1 MDSSRRGSRR
11 GTGGGLGQQ
20 IRRDAGGED
29 QVAPPGG
36 RTLVGPTWRRPLPGL
51 PQQRWRTAIMTGTV
65 AVLMVYTAAAWA
77 LPELRVSW
85 SSSTSRILLESIEL
99 SIALF
104 AAQALLLP
112 DDGDTEVA
120 RNAFVTALVVLG
132 VSNLVFGVG
141 PLLLGTTAAFGGVL
155 SFYPWVATRYVVGLL
170 FIAAALG
177 RPRMGLGWF
186 LGAVLATLVAV
197 DLVLLAV
204 RDRLPSPFVELEFSP
219 GGVVVPVTSLPQELV
234 IAVVPAVLFGVGA
247 WLAGR
252 VFAHG
257 ASPLY
262 WFLALGLTIQS
273 FAKIHEALYP
283 TVLGP
288 RITSADLLRAVF
300 ILLLLLGAVTK
311 VRQVVLD
318 RGAAVEALAG
328 DLETGQQLLGR
339 MRAFTEQEA
348 AFRSLVVH
356 ELATPL
362 ATLRA
367 FAHVLADPRA
377 GEGPRQRAHE
387 GLAAES
393 RRLQQLIQRMDE
405 LRALELDEFAADL
418 RPVRLRS
425 LIDDLAT
432 YVRGLPGG
440 HRPVLRWGCDE
451 DRVDADPVRLGQAL
465 RNIATN
471 AARYSPEHSLIV
483 IECGE
488 IAPDRVEVAITD
500 QGPGI
505 PADERERVLRRFERG
520 NAGGGGDGMGL
531 GLHVAARIAEA
542 HGGRVTIADG
552 RDDLARGARVALELP
567 MST

>member
-1 MDSSRRGSRR
+1 M
-11 GTGGGLGQQ
+11 
-20 IRRDAGGED
+20 A
-29 QVAPPGG
+29 
-36 RTLVGPTWRRPLPGL
+36 
-51 PQQRWRTAIMTGTV
+51 GTV
-65 AVLMVYTAAAWA
+65 VALVVYTAAALA
-77 LPELRVSW
+77 VPDLRVSW
-85 SSSTSRILLESIEL
+85 GSSTFRILLESVEL
-99 SIALF
+99 CIALF

-112 DDGDTEVA
+112 DDGDTVVA
-120 RNAFVTALVVLG
+120 RNAFVTALVLLG

-141 PLLLGTTAAFGGVL
+141 PLLLGTSTAFGGVL
-155 SFYPWVATRYVVGLL
+155 SFYPWLAARYVVGLL

-186 LGAVLATLVAV
+186 LAAVAAVLVGV

-204 RDRLPSPFVELEFSP
+204 RDRLPSPFVDLEFSP
-219 GGVVVPVTSLPQELV
+219 GGVVVPVASLPQELA

-252 VFAHG
+252 VFARG

-300 ILLLLLGAVTK
+300 ILLLLLGAVAK

-328 DLETGQQLLGR
+328 DLEAGQQLLAR

-367 FAHVLADPRA
+367 FAHVLTDPRA
-377 GEGPRQRAHE
+377 GGEESRRRARE

-393 RRLQQLIQRMDE
+393 RRLAQLIQRMDE
-405 LRALELDEFAADL
+405 LRALEFDEFAADL

-425 LIDDLAT
+425 LLDDLAT

-440 HRPVLRWGCDE
+440 HRPVLRWGCDG
-451 DRVDADPVRLGQAL
+451 DRVSADPVRLGQAL

-471 AARYSPEHSLIV
+471 AARYSPERSTVL
-483 IECGE
+483 IECRE
-488 IAPDRVEVAITD
+488 LAPDRVEVAITD

-505 PADERERVLRRFERG
+505 PAAERERVVRRFERG
-520 NAGGGGDGMGL
+520 GTGADGMGL
-531 GLHVAARIAEA
+531 GLYVAARIAEA
-542 HGGRVTIADG
+542 HGGRLTIGDG
-552 RDDLARGARVALELP
+552 RDDLATGARVALELP
-567 MST
+567 VATRAVPATG

>member
-1 MDSSRRGSRR
+1 MDAPRGDRVVPA
-11 GTGGGLGQQ
+11 
-20 IRRDAGGED
+20 DAP
-29 QVAPPGG
+29 VSGG
-36 RTLVGPTWRRPLPGL
+36 RWRRPLPGL
-51 PQQRWRTAIMTGTV
+51 PQRRWRAVIMIGTV
-65 AVLMVYTAAAWA
+65 AVLVVYTVAAWA
-77 LPELRVSW
+77 VPDLRVSW
-85 SSSTSRILLESIEL
+85 VSPTARIVLESVEL
-99 SIALF
+99 CIALF
-104 AAQALLLP
+104 TAQALLLP

-141 PLLLGTTAAFGGVL
+141 PLLLETSAAFGGVL
-155 SFYPWVATRYVVGLL
+155 SFYPWVAARYVVGLL

-177 RPRMGLGWF
+177 RPRLGLGWF
-186 LGAVLATLVAV
+186 LGAVAAALVAV

-204 RDRLPSPFVELEFSP
+204 RDRLPSPFVNLEFSP
-219 GGVVVPVTSLPQELV
+219 GGVVVPVTSVPQELV

-252 VFAHG
+252 VFARG

-273 FAKIHEALYP
+273 FAKIHEAFYP

-288 RITSADLLRAVF
+288 RVTSADLLRAVF
-300 ILLLLLGAVTK
+300 ILLLLLGAVAK

-328 DLETGQQLLGR
+328 DLETGQQLMAR
-339 MRAFTEQEA
+339 MRTFTEQEA

-367 FAHVLADPRA
+367 FAHVLGDPDRSGEAARRA
-377 GEGPRQRAHE
+377 LE
-387 GLAAES
+387 GLEAES

-440 HRPVLRWGCDE
+440 HRPVLRWGCDA
-451 DRVDADPVRLGQAL
+451 DRVNADPVRLGQAL

-471 AARYSPEHSLIV
+471 ATRYSPEHTLIV
-483 IECGE
+483 IECSEVG
-488 IAPDRVEVAITD
+488 PDRVEVAITD

-505 PADERERVLRRFERG
+505 PPEERERVMRRFERG
-520 NAGGGGDGMGL
+520 ATSAPAGDGMGL
-531 GLHVAARIAEA
+531 GLYVAARIAEA
-542 HGGRVTIADG
+542 HDG
-552 RDDLARGARVALELP
+552 RLTIGDGAGEPAAGARVALELP
-567 MST
+567 VAR